1 MVPARW
7 RVLRI
12 VNGVARGS
20 VAWPSLSAKRSLGLE
35 PARRLLTISFPVP
48 KNRFDQIIRNESM
61 QLTRLFS
68 HGMNTE

>member
-20 VAWPSLSAKRSLGLE
+20 VAWPSLSAKRSPGLE
-35 PARRLLTISFPVP
+35 PARKLLTISFPVP
-48 KNRFDQIIRNESM
+48 KNRFD
-61 QLTRLFS
+61 
-68 HGMNTE
+68 